1 MTAITSFASPA
12 LVTPSLP
19 ALPVS
24 FGHSDDYAFE
34 YQWAPLS
41 FFWLAR
47 ALSLSGNQKKKDA
60 VLLRVKHLMRLY
72 NFPKDLDAQLTTF
85 GETDNTDWL
94 ARVPE
99 ITGVRALQRALAL
112 SAAEYRVLS
121 FIYLCSN
128 SRLLGAMV
136 DFLQTTFCEESQRDI
151 ISKLLGITLNELK
164 QALDE
169 NATIVQMQLTRPADN
184 PLFHCF
190 TECLLMPEAISERIT
205 ACESIEDNVLSGL
218 LHLSTQNS
226 LNINDF
232 DFMGEVLDL
241 LTACIQDASSSN
253 GKPLSVLLVGPPGTG
268 KTELAKTLAASVD
281 AKLFEVPVVNKEK
294 PEQVVSY
301 RLAEYVRMST
311 MLNNSP
317 KAHILFDEV
326 EDVLEIS
333 KNRDKQKAWINTIL
347 ERRNTTTYWVC
358 NSIQHFDSS
367 FLRRFDYVV
376 NMPTLDY
383 RSRIKM
389 MNAAFLPFG
398 VNPHYLK
405 TIATQA
411 TRTPALVQRIKGLV
425 ERVQRTEVS
434 VETALKTCFPSVPT
448 WYSEELG
455 EFSFEHCHSNGFL
468 SLSDLSQHCQDNSS
482 VRALVTGGSGMGKS
496 ALSRYLCFE
505 CNESTSLYTAIDLSS
520 VHPNMFVDNIEQKF
534 RAAQRNRRMLVLDDI
549 DQLLQSAERLTPNVA
564 LFVKWLAQQIR
575 HFNYPLLVTATEP
588 RTVSAYPEL
597 ESALDGNITLTPWQ
611 SASIQAYVDAFAARH
626 EMRTVSINESSSTSP
641 ELLSKALR
649 QCRLQ
654 HSMAPI
660 SQLLHKHA
668 SSNIGFLAK
677 VS

>member
-1 MTAITSFASPA
+1 MTAITA
-12 LVTPSLP
+12 LVTPALP

-24 FGHSDDYAFE
+24 FGHSHDYSFE

-47 ALSLSGNQKKKDA
+47 ALSLSGNNKKKEA
-60 VLLRVKHLMRLY
+60 VLLRVKHLTRLY
-72 NFPKDLDAQLTTF
+72 GFPKDLDAHLTAF
-85 GETDNTDWL
+85 GETDNSDWS
-94 ARVPE
+94 ARIPE
-99 ITGVRALQRALAL
+99 IMGVRALQRALAL
-112 SAAEYRVLS
+112 SDTEYRVLS

-169 NATIVQMQLTRPADN
+169 SATIVQMQLTRPADN
-184 PLFHCF
+184 PLFPCF
-190 TECLLMPEAISERIT
+190 TECLLMPETISERIT
-205 ACESIEDNVLSGL
+205 ACESLEDNVLSGML
-218 LHLSTQNS
+218 RLSKQNN
-226 LNINDF
+226 LALRDF
-232 DFMGEVLDL
+232 EFMGEELDL
-241 LTACIQDASSSN
+241 LSACVQDASSSS
-253 GKPLSVLLVGPPGTG
+253 GKPFSVLLVGPPGTG
-268 KTELAKTLAASVD
+268 KTELAKTLAASVS

-301 RLAEYVRMST
+301 RLAEYVRMGT

-398 VNPHYLK
+398 VDPHYLK
-405 TIATQA
+405 SIATQA
-411 TRTPALVQRIKGLV
+411 TRTPALIQRIKGLV
-425 ERVQRTEVS
+425 ERVQSTNVS
-434 VETALKTCFPSVPT
+434 AEAALKTCFPSVPK

-455 EFSFEHCHSNGFL
+455 EFSLEHCQSNGFL
-468 SLSDLSQHCQDNSS
+468 SLSDLRQHCQQNNS
-482 VRALVTGGSGMGKS
+482 VRALVTGSGGMGKS

-505 CNESTSLYTAIDLSS
+505 CNESTSLYTALDLCN
-520 VHPNMFVDNIEQKF
+520 VHPNLFVENIEQIF
-534 RAAQRNRRMLVLDDI
+534 RKATRYRQMLVLDDI
-549 DQLLQSAERLTPNVA
+549 DHLLQSAERLTPNLP

-575 HFNYPLLVTATEP
+575 DFNYSLLVTATEP
-588 RTVSAYPEL
+588 RAVSAHPDL
-597 ESALDGNITLTPWQ
+597 ESALDGQITLTSWQ
-611 SASIQAYVDAFAARH
+611 TASIVSYFDKFVANHKMSPVTIDAG
-626 EMRTVSINESSSTSP
+626 RTTSP
-641 ELLSKALR
+641 ELLSQALR

-654 HSMAPI
+654 NSMTPI
-660 SQLLHKHA
+660 SQLLHRHA